1 MSYKLGY
8 SAGLSIYS
16 AFAKQLDA
24 AKAVSSERCKA
35 RKPLTDEVKLRQ
47 KEQQKAWRD
56 KRKAENLA
64 QRELILSRR

>member
-1 MSYKLGY
+1 MSF

-16 AFAKQLDA
+16 AFSKQLEVA
-24 AKAVSSERCKA
+24 KTISAEKCKSRKPMTEEAKA
-35 RKPLTDEVKLRQ
+35 RQ
-47 KEQQKAWRD
+47 RELQKAWRD